1 MSATLS
7 LKDQYV
13 RWKSASGNL
22 RVIVPSM
29 QKNNNFKVN
38 ASIPKTI
45 SLQQIRRAPPL
56 KIYRKEIAALA
67 PYECALRPSVKIA
80 DLDMPGSS
88 VVSSKTTSTNGLAL
102 VDAPKFTTLGEE
114 RPGTCTSCV
123 SAVANAKR
131 RVRSSGMVKRVFN
144 LNNNNDR
151 YATSTQEYLTSRNRT
166 IKQNEY
172 VYLRQGNSG
181 LEPGTGLSK
190 SNIYSPAGLSH
201 CYQPM
206 ISVANANNTFQYI
219 WLDNSTY
226 TVVVP
231 DGLYGVESLNTV
243 LQNAMIANKHY
254 FIFNSTGAKIFL
266 LEIAYDTTT
275 NTVVLKTETD
285 AINKYNNGSYSTP
298 VGYSWTGWPANTITT
313 TKFIIMTNNGFQ
325 YIVGFIPGTYFGASN
340 NSSSKPA
347 LAPNYVTLYYKP
359 NNPQFGVQGAVDSST
374 RLMRKKYN
382 TINDSAAAVAT
393 IFGNATADALAYGVS
408 ETPYTSKTK
417 AGYNKMPVCNLPG
430 FKTIYCPRRI
440 VRG

>member
-7 LKDQYV
+7 LKDLYV
-13 RWKSASGNL
+13 RWKPASGNL
-22 RVIVPSM
+22 RVIVSSI
-29 QKNNNFKVN
+29 QKNNNFVAN
-38 ASIPKTI
+38 ASIPKTF
-45 SLQQIRRAPPL
+45 SLQQMRRAPPL

-88 VVSSKTTSTNGLAL
+88 VVSSKTASTNGLAL
-102 VDAPKFTTLGEE
+102 VAAPKFTTLGEE
-114 RPGTCTSCV
+114 RPTTCTSCV
-123 SAVANAKR
+123 SAINNAKR
-131 RVRSSGMVKRVFN
+131 RVRSSGMVKRAFN

-206 ISVANANNTFQYI
+206 ISAANANNSFQYV
-219 WLDNSTY
+219 WLDGNQY
-226 TVVVP
+226 TVTIP
-231 DGLYGVESLNTV
+231 DGMYSVESLNAV
-243 LQNAMIANKHY
+243 LQTAFIANKHY
-254 FIFNSTGAKIFL
+254 FIYNSTSAKIYL
-266 LEIAYDTTT
+266 LQFAYDTTT

-285 AINKYNNGSYSTP
+285 AINKYNNVSYSKP
-298 VGYSWTGWPANTITT
+298 SGYSWTGWPTNTIATT
-313 TKFIIMTNNGFQ
+313 SFIISTLNGFQ
-325 YIVGFIPGTYFGASN
+325 YIVGFIPGTYTGASSYSN
-340 NSSSKPA
+340 FKPA
-347 LAPNYVTLYYKP
+347 IAPNYVALYYKP

-382 TINDSAAAVAT
+382 TINDAAAAVAS
-393 IFGNATADALAYGVS
+393 IFGNAAADALAYGVS

-417 AGYNKMPVCNLPG
+417 MGYNKPNCTLPG
-430 FKTIYCPRRI
+430 FKSIYCPRRI